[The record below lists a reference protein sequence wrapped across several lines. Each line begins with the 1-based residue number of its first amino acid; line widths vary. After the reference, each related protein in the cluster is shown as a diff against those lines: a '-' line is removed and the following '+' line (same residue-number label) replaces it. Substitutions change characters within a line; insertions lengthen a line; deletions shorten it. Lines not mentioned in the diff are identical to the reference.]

1 MQDLGRIVID
11 INEKGSA
18 KAEGISGVGQMA
30 GAESGAESAAA
41 AGDEI
46 GALASAAGLAS
57 TAFTAVAGVFAVMTK
72 VVGEVGKALL
82 ALNRFVLEVASDLR
96 DYSPGIQLAEMQNQI
111 AMVNTRFRMGMQYG
125 GAIGAQMLEV
135 GRIER
140 AFVEIRSAF
149 AGMGAIFLRPIT
161 KYVADVL
168 ENLKEY
174 LPKITEAMAKA
185 AEAVAVMVQLSSYG
199 GTSSVLARMAVG
211 YNYGEQGKELFDF
224 MNPAGG
230 IVATFREMARD
241 LRALNRKTPDPKID
255 YGAINQPFLADLKL
269 MGMKGF

>member
-1 MQDLGRIVID
+1 MQDLGRILID

-30 GAESGAESAAA
+30 GGGGGMTEAAE
-41 AGDEI
+41 DI
-46 GALASAAGLAS
+46 GAMASAASFAS
-57 TAFTAVAGVFAVMTK
+57 TAFTAVAGVFTVLTK

-82 ALNRFVLEVASDLR
+82 ALNRFVLEVAGDLR
-96 DYSPGIQLAEMQNQI
+96 DYSPGIQLAEAQNRM
-111 AMVNTRFRMGMQYG
+111 AMVFTKFRMGMQYG

-149 AGMGAIFLRPIT
+149 AGIGAIFLRPIT

-168 ENLKEY
+168 DNLKEY

-211 YNYGEQGKELFDF
+211 YSHGAEGQRLFDE
-224 MNPAGG
+224 MQPGGG
-230 IVATFREMARD
+230 IAAAFKEMARD

-255 YGAINQPFLADLKL
+255 YGAMNEPFLADLRL

>member
-11 INEKGSA
+11 INEKGGGQT
-18 KAEGISGVGQMA
+18 EGISGVGDMDGGGGGMA
-30 GAESGAESAAA
+30 EAAE
-41 AGDEI
+41 DI
-46 GALASAAGLAS
+46 GAMASAASFAS

-82 ALNRFVLEVASDLR
+82 ALNRFVLEVANDLR
-96 DYSPGIQLAEMQNQI
+96 DYSPGIQLAEAQNRM
-111 AMVNTRFRMGMQYG
+111 AMVFTKFRMGMQYG
-125 GAIGAQMLEV
+125 GAMGAQMLEV

-168 ENLKEY
+168 DNLKEY

-199 GTSSVLARMAVG
+199 GQAAALARMAVG
-211 YNYGEQGKELFDF
+211 YTYGAQGQRLFDE
-224 MNPAGG
+224 MQPGGG
-230 IVATFREMARD
+230 IAATFREMARD

-255 YGAINQPFLADLKL
+255 YGAMNEPFLADLRL

>member
-11 INEKGSA
+11 INEKGGDLT
-18 KAEGISGVGQMA
+18 EGISGIGDMD
-30 GAESGAESAAA
+30 GAEGGMAEAAE
-41 AGDEI
+41 DI
-46 GALASAAGLAS
+46 GAMASAASFAS
-57 TAFTAVAGVFAVMTK
+57 TAFTAVAGVFTVLTK

-135 GRIER
+135 GRIDR

-168 ENLKEY
+168 DNLKDY

-211 YNYGEQGKELFDF
+211 ITHGAQGQRLFDE
-224 MNPAGG
+224 MQPGGG
-230 IVATFREMARD
+230 IAAAFREMARD

-255 YGAINQPFLADLKL
+255 YGALNQPFLADLKL

>member
-30 GAESGAESAAA
+30 SSEGGGAAA
-41 AGDEI
+41 ASEEI

-57 TAFTAVAGVFAVMTK
+57 TAFTAVAGVFTVLTK

-161 KYVADVL
+161 KYVADVVDI
-168 ENLKEY
+168 LKDNM
-174 LPKITEAMAKA
+174 PKIVEAMAKA
-185 AEAVAVMVQLSSYG
+185 AEAVAAIIQMSSYG
-199 GTSSVLARMAVG
+199 GTSSSIARYFVG
-211 YNYGEQGKELFDF
+211 RNYGAQGQALFDF

-241 LRALNRKTPDPKID
+241 LRALNRKAPDPKID
-255 YGAINQPFLADLKL
+255 YGALNQPFLADLKL
-269 MGMKGF
+269 MGMKGI

>member
-11 INEKGSA
+11 INEQGGGQT
-18 KAEGISGVGQMA
+18 EGISGVGDMDGGGGGMA
-30 GAESGAESAAA
+30 EAAE
-41 AGDEI
+41 DI
-46 GALASAAGLAS
+46 GAMASAASFAS

-149 AGMGAIFLRPIT
+149 AGIGAIFLRPIT

-168 ENLKEY
+168 DNLKEY

-185 AEAVAVMVQLSSYG
+185 AEAL
-199 GTSSVLARMAVG
+199 LA
-211 YNYGEQGKELFDF
+211 
-224 MNPAGG
+224 G
-230 IVATFREMARD
+230 IPDED
-241 LRALNRKTPDPKID
+241 LDDESKAAKRRAIEKKR
-255 YGAINQPFLADLKL
+255 
-269 MGMKGF
+269 